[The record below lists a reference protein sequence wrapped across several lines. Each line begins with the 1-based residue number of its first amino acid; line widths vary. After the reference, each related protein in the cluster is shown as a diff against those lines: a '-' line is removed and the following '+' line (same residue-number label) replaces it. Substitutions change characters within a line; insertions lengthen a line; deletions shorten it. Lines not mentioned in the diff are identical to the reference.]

1 MRLTP
6 VSHKDLIKRLR
17 SLGWEGP
24 VYRSDHPFMLKEGW
38 PPLKIP
44 NPHSQDVSV
53 DLLRKIL
60 KQAGISRGE
69 WLGMR

>member
-6 VSHKDLIKRLR
+6 VSQKDLIKRLR
-17 SLGWEGP
+17 FLGWEGP
-24 VYRSDHPFMLKEGW
+24 EYRSDHPFMLKEGS

-44 NPHSQDVSV
+44 NPHSQDISV

-60 KQAGISRGE
+60 KQAKIARKE
-69 WLGMR
+69 WLNTR